1 MTIEEMK
8 LRKQE
13 LGYSYEQIAELSGLP
28 LSTVQKVLGGIT
40 RTPRYETIRALE
52 EVLSPYS
59 LQMPGEPIIPYGK
72 QKKQRGSKHPLELF
86 QLHFQ
91 LNLPDLA
98 VLQRDFQQ
106 LK

>member
-1 MTIEEMK
+1 MKAGGVHPRHTIK
-8 LRKQE
+8 YKR
-13 LGYSYEQIAELSGLP
+13 
-28 LSTVQKVLGGIT
+28 
-40 RTPRYETIRALE
+40 RHN
-52 EVLSPYS
+52 
-59 LQMPGEPIIPYGK
+59 YGK